1 MHALANIALRAANDA
16 AEALAHSSD
25 RLDRI
30 SIINSSPDSFTTS
43 LDENSDKT
51 IRYHIEK
58 AFPSH
63 GINSRFSGIKA
74 GEDKSTVWLIDP
86 LVGGQN
92 LAVGYPAYGVSVACE
107 INGVVSHAVFVTPGL
122 REEIVASRGKGAQL
136 NSRRIRVNSDPNLG
150 SSLYGF
156 SCSNSFSGEQIALQQ
171 AIYQQGGGPRIS
183 GVPEI
188 DIINAASGRLD
199 GGWTNNRDTHA
210 MAAALLVL
218 QEAGG
223 LIGSESGNPKI
234 SGAKELLYGGPS
246 VFKHLVKIRA
256 KIGK

>member
-30 SIINSSPDSFTTS
+30 SILNSNPDDFTTS
-43 LDENSDKT
+43 LDENADKT

-63 GINSRFSGIKA
+63 SINSRFSGIKE

-92 LAVGYPAYGVSVACE
+92 LAVGYPAYGVAVACE
-107 INGVVSHAVFVTPGL
+107 INGIVSHAVFVTPGL
-122 REEIVASRGKGAQL
+122 REEVVASRGKGAQL
-136 NSRRIRVNSDPNLG
+136 NSRRIRVNAEPSLS
-150 SSLYGF
+150 SSLYGV
-156 SCSNSFSGEQIALQQ
+156 SCSKDFTEQQITLQK
-171 AIYQQGGGPRIS
+171 AITEQGGSPRIS

-199 GGWTNNRDTHA
+199 GGWTNNRTTHA
-210 MAAALLVL
+210 MATALLVL

-223 LIGSESGNPKI
+223 LVGSESGNPTL
-234 SGAKELLYGGPS
+234 SSAKELLYGGPN
-246 VFKHLVKIRA
+246 VFKHLLKIRA
-256 KIGK
+256 KS